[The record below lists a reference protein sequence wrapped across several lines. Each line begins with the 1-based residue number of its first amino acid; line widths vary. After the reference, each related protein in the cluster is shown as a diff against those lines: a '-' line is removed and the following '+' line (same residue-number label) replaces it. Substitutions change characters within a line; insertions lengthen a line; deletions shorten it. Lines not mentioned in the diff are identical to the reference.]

1 MNAAE
6 IAVVLGG
13 ARREG
18 KQWRARCPLHGG
30 HSLLLRDGAAGRVL
44 ATCFGGCDRKD
55 LLAEL
60 GRLGLMGAERDRVHS
75 VIISRNARAESQRT
89 AWALA
94 LWQAA
99 RPALGTLLECY
110 LGSCGLP
117 LAELPPGARSTLRL
131 HPHCRHPSGVYF
143 PAMLALVEHTHHGAV
158 AVHRTFLRD
167 DGSGKANIEPVKA
180 SLGPV
185 GGGAVRFGTPRVGEW
200 LAIAEGIETA
210 LAVAFSCRMPV
221 WAALSEGGVRNL
233 ILPPEATD
241 VVICCDHDANGVGQ
255 RAADNAAKRFLSEGR
270 RVRIAFPPAVDSD
283 FADMLAGFA

>member
-1 MNAAE
+1 
-6 IAVVLGG
+6 
-13 ARREG
+13 
-18 KQWRARCPLHGG
+18 
-30 HSLLLRDGAAGRVL
+30 
-44 ATCFGGCDRKD
+44 
-55 LLAEL
+55 
-60 GRLGLMGAERDRVHS
+60 
-75 VIISRNARAESQRT
+75 
-89 AWALA
+89 
-94 LWQAA
+94 
-99 RPALGTLLECY
+99 
-110 LGSCGLP
+110 
-117 LAELPPGARSTLRL
+117 
-131 HPHCRHPSGVYF
+131 
-143 PAMLALVEHTHHGAV
+143 MLALVEHTHHGAV